1 MCVARVKCLRRSG
14 LQHNLMVHRR
24 LDVALGA
31 EVLGAAW
38 ARLGLGLGLRAKDQ
52 WLELVAVTVVDVVET
67 LVKQVE
73 LLFL

>member
-1 MCVARVKCLRRSG
+1 M
-14 LQHNLMVHRR
+14 
-24 LDVALGA
+24 ALGA